1 MHRSPHQTAESTPP
15 ISKATAGQRA
25 RPTEGACAGTKL
37 TFRLISRNG
46 TSEFGTT
53 TCHSRPRLNHTH
65 DASPLESN
73 KPTWVR
79 HESCG
84 EHQNIFLQPARAL
97 LSQLTRVVSSNVGQQ
112 TDISSDRFTSADAV
126 HDARRQAG
134 SGVRQRTKTTRVN
147 ELFGTKMN
155 QARDRAALRKRDT
168 LATIRNDVRARDNL
182 PRLKPQTIC

>member
-1 MHRSPHQTAESTPP
+1 MGEARELRRA
-15 ISKATAGQRA
+15 SKYFFAASAG
-25 RPTEGACAGTKL
+25 PTKS
-37 TFRLISRNG
+37 I
-46 TSEFGTT
+46 
-53 TCHSRPRLNHTH
+53 
-65 DASPLESN
+65 D
-73 KPTWVR
+73 
-79 HESCG
+79 
-84 EHQNIFLQPARAL
+84 
-97 LSQLTRVVSSNVGQQ
+97 TRRQSNVGQQ